1 MLVRAPYLALLL
13 LPVAGHVLLLS
24 LPQSES
30 KSAGSEIKTAAAH
43 QRGVVVS
50 LLVSGPVLILPA
62 VLGHLRLGDTP
73 GDEVSVLHAGK
84 EVKARPGGVEE
95 LLLTHGRPLRLH
107 LVVGVPAERD
117 ALLLERVLDASAAA
131 QALIRA
137 LRLGQLDDVRTG
149 WR

>member
-50 LLVSGPVLILPA
+50 LLVSGPVLILSA
-62 VLGHLRLGDTP
+62 VLGHLRLEDTP
-73 GDEVSVLHAGK
+73 GGEVSVLHAGK

-95 LLLTHGRPLRLH
+95 LLLTHGRPLHLH
-107 LVVGVPAERD
+107 LVAGVPVERD
-117 ALLLERVLDASAAA
+117 ALLGKVLDASAAA
-131 QALIRA
+131 QAPLRA